1 MGRRKEK
8 GRSAP
13 RVEQL
18 FAPPPA
24 GDSLRKRLGDGADL
38 IAGSREL
45 RRRLTIANA
54 RRRAA

>member
-13 RVEQL
+13 RVDQL
-18 FAPPPA
+18 FAPPPEDYRA
-24 GDSLRKRLGDGADL
+24 QLGASADA